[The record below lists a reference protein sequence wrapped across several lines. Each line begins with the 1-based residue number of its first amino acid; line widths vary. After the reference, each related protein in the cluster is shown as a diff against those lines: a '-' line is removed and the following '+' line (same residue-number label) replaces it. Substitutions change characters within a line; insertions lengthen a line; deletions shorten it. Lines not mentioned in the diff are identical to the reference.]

1 MQFADY
7 KYDVFLSW
15 TGKDAQLKNA
25 VKQCLENAGFS
36 CYDSELNC
44 NGTFRDNYVQAL
56 QASKVYLILMTDN
69 LRNNPNESGKGTFT
83 EVRKEFSLALDLEAH
98 GDLNVELLNFSE
110 FFCYKE
116 VYRDLS
122 DQLGW
127 FFYVNTRGYS
137 RLDAL
142 DGLTESVFS
151 KLISDVGHFVNCRNK
166 QRPVLSQKPKLGVEV
181 FPVANCV
188 DFYGREMEL
197 LQISN
202 AFLQGAKVVALY
214 GMDGMGKLS
223 IARRFAQACND
234 SETFVCAQIVRV
246 QNKDYREQG
255 GVYPSV
261 VSSVA
266 YSDGAISRYASDVEK
281 QAQKAR
287 VLFNLPDFVLLV
299 VDNVSELT
307 LDDVNLFLRLNC
319 KVLITTRVKPDFE
332 AENFKSVEVG
342 SLPLTDAYAMF
353 CKLSQ
358 QKEQDVS
365 KEKFSQLYNVVGG
378 HTMTLCLV
386 AKAAK
391 KHKKSVEEMLQ
402 EFETTGEFSENV
414 SHKDSAD
421 KICEETISAHL
432 QRLFGLQNQ
441 IDKDG
446 ESVLRNL
453 SLIAEGKMPCKL
465 LCEQLGFFNRNAV
478 LELERSGWASLD
490 EKDFLCL
497 HPLAS
502 QLANNLLAPTSKNA
516 AVAVQYVVSNAQNRN
531 VTYGDV
537 GLAFDGL
544 FFALFRIAKNEKKLC
559 NVLWEEFEKASLLV
573 SDFEKLQIC
582 CRKLA
587 DVLKG
592 FDDQGAKKVQL
603 FVDANSIERYPTK
616 LEVLSA
622 YLPTLATSV
631 DDYKFVMRA
640 LSITSDF
647 FVESAQS
654 RATLLNVLHKAL
666 LAAAEKDD
674 GLAVC
679 SLATSYLMLGG
690 KDVEAKVVQKFL
702 KKHKN

>member
-1 MQFADY
+1 MGAPMQFADY

-25 VKQCLENAGFS
+25 VKQCLEKAGFS

-69 LRNNPNESGKGTFT
+69 LRNNPNESGEGTFT

-110 FFCYKE
+110 FFCYKG
-116 VYRDLS
+116 VYRNLS

-142 DGLTESVFS
+142 GGLTESVCS
-151 KLISDVGHFVNCRNK
+151 KLVADVSHFVNCRNN

-181 FPVANCV
+181 IPFANCA
-188 DFYGREMEL
+188 DFFGREAEL
-197 LQISN
+197 QQISH
-202 AFLQGAKVVALY
+202 AFLQGAKVVALH

-223 IARRFAQACND
+223 IARRFAQSCND

-255 GVYPSV
+255 GVYRSV
-261 VSSVA
+261 VSAVV
-266 YSDGAISRYASDVEK
+266 YSDGAISRYASDAEK
-281 QAQKAR
+281 QAQKERA
-287 VLFNLPDFVLLV
+287 LFSLPDFVLLV

-307 LDDVNLFLRLNC
+307 VDDVNLLLRLNC
-319 KVLITTRVKPDFE
+319 KVLVTTRVKPDFE

-342 SLPLTDAYAMF
+342 GMPLDDAYALF

-358 QKEQDVS
+358 QDEQNVS
-365 KEKFSQLYNVVGG
+365 KEKFSRLYNVVGG

-386 AKAAK
+386 AKAAG

-414 SHKDSAD
+414 SHKDAAD
-421 KICEETISAHL
+421 KISEETVSAHL
-432 QRLFGLQNQ
+432 QKLFGLQNQ
-441 IDKDG
+441 TNKDG
-446 ESVLRNL
+446 ENVLRNL
-453 SLIAEGKMPCKL
+453 SLIAEGKMPCKF
-465 LCEQLGFFNRNAV
+465 LCERLCLPNRNAV
-478 LELERSGWASLD
+478 LELERSGWVTLD
-490 EKDFLCL
+490 ENDFLCL
-497 HPLAS
+497 HPLVS
-502 QLANNLLAPTSKNA
+502 QLANNLFAPTSQNA
-516 AVAVQYVVSNAQNRN
+516 DVGVQYVVQNAKNRN

-537 GLAFDGL
+537 GFAFDGL

-573 SDFEKLQIC
+573 SDFEKLQSC
-582 CRKLA
+582 CHKLA
-587 DVLKG
+587 TVLKG
-592 FDDQGAKKVQL
+592 FDDLGAKKVQL
-603 FVDANSIERYPTK
+603 FVDANSIERNPTN
-616 LEVLSA
+616 LDVLSS
-622 YLPTLATSV
+622 YLPTLANSAC
-631 DDYKFVMRA
+631 DYKFVMRA
-640 LSITSDF
+640 LSVTSEYL
-647 FVESAQS
+647 VENAQN
-654 RATLLNVLHKAL
+654 RATLQNVLNKAL
-666 LAAAEKDD
+666 LAAVENDD

-679 SLATSYLMLGG
+679 SLTASCLFLGG
-690 KDVEAKVVQKFL
+690 KYVDAEKARR
-702 KKHKN
+702 